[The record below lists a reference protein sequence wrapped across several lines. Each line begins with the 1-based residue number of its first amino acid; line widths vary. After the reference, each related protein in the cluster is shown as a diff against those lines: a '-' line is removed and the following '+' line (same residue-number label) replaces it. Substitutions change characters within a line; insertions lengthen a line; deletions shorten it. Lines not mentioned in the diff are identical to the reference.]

1 MIGSKRRAKATLERL
16 VEQGFDPEALRHIH
30 TPMGL
35 DIAAETPAEIA
46 VAIAAEI
53 VKVRRQGPA
62 ETLSIAAKTRP
73 NGPLKFSEA

>member
-1 MIGSKRRAKATLERL
+1 MIGSKRRSKATLERL
-16 VEQGFDPEALRHIH
+16 LEQGYSAEALSRIH

-53 VKVRRQGPA
+53 VRVRRKGPI

-73 NGPLKFSEA
+73 SGTLQFKG